1 MLLMRYMICTF
12 FFSPILWAVFS
23 LSWPCPVGA
32 KTFNFDQVQ
41 FVYFIFRVYAL
52 GVIWFCFVWFSNG
65 DVFFCLLSV
74 TRTGLSSEEHHV
86 WRWEVQNLTR
96 EHEPSSS
103 LKSRQSMALIE
114 LTDKERQVIDRIAQ
128 TNVNWPLGSVLW
140 SNPLLWELMTRRS
153 VLSWRKASRK
163 PSWKRCC
170 LNRDLLEG
178 IRLSE
183 GRAWEWTF
191 LEKGTASSKAP
202 RQERNDIFLLVDFI
216 VRKST
221 FHARIW
227 GNPPDALPQN

>member
-1 MLLMRYMICTF
+1 MICTF
-12 FFSPILWAVFS
+12 FFLLFCGLSFRFLDRVLLGQKRLILTKSNLSILSSVFMLWVS
-23 LSWPCPVGA
+23 YG
-32 KTFNFDQVQ
+32 
-41 FVYFIFRVYAL
+41 FVLFGF
-52 GVIWFCFVWFSNG
+52 FNG

-128 TNVNWPLGSVLW
+128 TNVNWPRGSVLW

-183 GRAWEWTF
+183 GRAWERTF
-191 LEKGTASSKAP
+191 LEKGIASSKAP

-227 GNPPDALPQN
+227 GNPPDELPQN